1 MSQREWT
8 SEDYIMMVRRRWP
21 IMLVLAVVG
30 GLAAYGVSR
39 VLPNRYTSQAVV
51 LVQQPTVPT
60 DFVRSVVTAG
70 VAERLT
76 TMQQQILSRTRLEP
90 IIKQLGLFS
99 EDAAT
104 VSPAALVGRL
114 QKAITVTPMRPP
126 GEEERLLS
134 GFSVAVTLETPQSAQ
149 LVCSTI
155 TSMFIEENLK
165 SREQHSVDT
174 TQFLSEQMVEA
185 KAKLDEQDAKLAAF
199 KGRYLGFLPE
209 EVQTNLNLLA
219 GLNSELD
226 AATQALSRAEQDKSM
241 TESMLTQQ
249 IAAWRASQSGRNPDT
264 YQDQLAVLQVELS
277 TLQTKYTDDHPD
289 VIKVKT
295 EIAAVKK
302 KIVESDA
309 DKGLTDQPGSEPAQ
323 FRPLRQQIVAFDQTI
338 AAKTAQQARIQE
350 EIKKYQERVQLS
362 PSIEQQYKALTRD
375 YQTAL
380 DSYNDLS
387 KKRTQ
392 STMATDLERDQ
403 EAEQFRIMD
412 AASLPGAPSF
422 PNRPLFGLGGF
433 GAGLSLGM
441 GIAFLLELRDT
452 TLRTEIDVERALELP
467 VLAMVPA
474 IDLLGKMETGA
485 GGD

>member
-264 YQDQLAVLQVELS
+264 YQDQLAVLQVELA

-412 AASLPGAPSF
+412 AASLPAAPSF

-474 IDLLGKMETGA
+474 IDLLSKMETDA

>member
-39 VLPNRYTSQAVV
+39 LLPNRYTSQAVV

-99 EDAAT
+99 EDAGKEST
-104 VSPAALVGRL
+104 TALVARL

-126 GEEERLLS
+126 GEEALLS

-264 YQDQLAVLQVELS
+264 YQDQLAVLQVELA

-380 DSYNDLS
+380 DAYNDLGR
-387 KKRTQ
+387 KRTQ

-412 AASLPGAPSF
+412 AANLPGAPSF
-422 PNRPLFGLGGF
+422 PNRPLFGVGGF
-433 GAGLSLGM
+433 GAGLFLGM

-474 IDLLGKMETGA
+474 IDLLGKMETDA

>member
-8 SEDYIMMVRRRWP
+8 SEDYLMMFRRRWP

-39 VLPNRYTSQAVV
+39 LLPNRYTSQSVV

-70 VAERLT
+70 VGERLT

-90 IIKQLGLFS
+90 VIKQLGLFS
-99 EDAAT
+99 EDAGKVPT
-104 VSPAALVGRL
+104 AALVGRL
-114 QKAITVTPMRPP
+114 QKAIVVTPMRPP
-126 GEEERLLS
+126 GDDGSGRLS
-134 GFSVAVTLETPQSAQ
+134 GFSVGVTLETPRAAQ
-149 LVCSTI
+149 LVCSTV

-165 SREQHSVDT
+165 TREQHSVDT

-199 KGRYLGFLPE
+199 KSRYLGFLPE

-226 AATQALSRAEQDKSM
+226 AATQALSRAQQDKSM

-264 YQDQLAVLQVELS
+264 YQEQLAALQVELS

-309 DKGLTDQPGSEPAQ
+309 DKGVTDQPGSEPAQ
-323 FRPLRQQIVAFDQTI
+323 FRPLRQQIAGFDQTI

-380 DSYNDLS
+380 DNYNDLAR
-387 KKRTQ
+387 KRTQ

-422 PNRPLFGLGGF
+422 PNRTLFGAGGF
-433 GAGLSLGM
+433 GAGLCLGM

-474 IDLLGKMETGA
+474 IDMLSKMEPDA
-485 GGD
+485 GD

>member
-412 AASLPGAPSF
+412 AASLPAAPSF

-433 GAGLSLGM
+433 GAGLSLGL

-474 IDLLGKMETGA
+474 IDLLGKMETDA

>member
-39 VLPNRYTSQAVV
+39 LLPNRYTSQAVV

-99 EDAAT
+99 EDAGKEST
-104 VSPAALVGRL
+104 AALVARL

-134 GFSVAVTLETPQSAQ
+134 GFSVGVTLETPQSAQ

-264 YQDQLAVLQVELS
+264 YQEQLAALQVELA

-289 VIKVKT
+289 VIKMKT

-380 DSYNDLS
+380 DAYNDLGR
-387 KKRTQ
+387 KRTQ

-412 AASLPGAPSF
+412 AANLPGAPSF
-422 PNRPLFGLGGF
+422 PNRPLFGVGGF

-474 IDLLGKMETGA
+474 IDLLSKMETDA

>member
-39 VLPNRYTSQAVV
+39 LLPNRYTSQAVV

-99 EDAAT
+99 EDT
-104 VSPAALVGRL
+104 GKESTTALVARL

-134 GFSVAVTLETPQSAQ
+134 GFSVGVTLETPQSAQ

-264 YQDQLAVLQVELS
+264 YQDQLAVLQVELA

-380 DSYNDLS
+380 DAYNDLGR
-387 KKRTQ
+387 KRTQ

-412 AASLPGAPSF
+412 AANLPGAPSF
-422 PNRPLFGLGGF
+422 PNRPLFGVGGF
-433 GAGLSLGM
+433 GAGLFLGM

-474 IDLLGKMETGA
+474 IDLLGKMETDA

>member
-21 IMLVLAVVG
+21 IMVVLAVVG
-30 GLAAYGVSR
+30 GLAAYGASR
-39 VLPNRYTSQAVV
+39 LLPNRYTSQAVV

-70 VAERLT
+70 VGERLT

-90 IIKQLGLFS
+90 VIKQLGLFP
-99 EDAAT
+99 EDAGK
-104 VSPAALVGRL
+104 VSTAALVGRL
-114 QKAITVTPMRPP
+114 QSAITVTPMRAA
-126 GEEERLLS
+126 GDDERLS
-134 GFSVAVTLETPQSAQ
+134 GFSVAVTLQTPQSAQ
-149 LVCSTI
+149 LVCSTV
-155 TSMFIEENLK
+155 TSMFIAENLK

-185 KAKLDEQDAKLAAF
+185 KAKLDEQDSKLAAF

-241 TESMLTQQ
+241 TETMMTQQ

-264 YQDQLAVLQVELS
+264 YQEQLAALQVELS

-302 KIVESDA
+302 KIVESDG
-309 DKGLTDQPGSEPAQ
+309 DKVLPDSPGSEPAQ

-338 AAKTAQQARIQE
+338 AEKTAQQVRIQQ

-380 DSYNDLS
+380 DSYNDLAR
-387 KKRTQ
+387 KRTQ

-422 PNRPLFGLGGF
+422 PNRPLFGGGGF

-441 GIAFLLELRDT
+441 AIAFLLELRDT

-474 IDLLGKMETGA
+474 IDLLSKMETDA
-485 GGD
+485 G

>member
-8 SEDYIMMVRRRWP
+8 SEDYLMMVRRRWP

-39 VLPNRYTSQAVV
+39 LLPNRYTSQAVV

-70 VAERLT
+70 VGERLT

-99 EDAAT
+99 EDAGKEST
-104 VSPAALVGRL
+104 AALVGRL

-126 GEEERLLS
+126 GEEERLS

-149 LVCSTI
+149 LVCSTV

-264 YQDQLAVLQVELS
+264 YQEQLAALQVELA

-380 DSYNDLS
+380 DAYNDLGR
-387 KKRTQ
+387 KRTQ

-412 AASLPGAPSF
+412 AANLPGAPSF

-474 IDLLGKMETGA
+474 IDLLSKMETDA

>member
-1 MSQREWT
+1 
-8 SEDYIMMVRRRWP
+8 
-21 IMLVLAVVG
+21 
-30 GLAAYGVSR
+30 
-39 VLPNRYTSQAVV
+39 
-51 LVQQPTVPT
+51 
-60 DFVRSVVTAG
+60 
-70 VAERLT
+70 
-76 TMQQQILSRTRLEP
+76 MQQQILSRTRLEP

-99 EDAAT
+99 EDAGKEST
-104 VSPAALVGRL
+104 AALVGRL

-126 GEEERLLS
+126 GEEERLS

-149 LVCSTI
+149 LVCSTV

-264 YQDQLAVLQVELS
+264 YQEQLAALQVELA

-380 DSYNDLS
+380 DAYNDLGR
-387 KKRTQ
+387 KRTQ

-412 AASLPGAPSF
+412 AANLPGAPSF

-474 IDLLGKMETGA
+474 IDLLSKMETDA

>member
-1 MSQREWT
+1 
-8 SEDYIMMVRRRWP
+8 
-21 IMLVLAVVG
+21 MLVLAVVG

-39 VLPNRYTSQAVV
+39 LLPNRYTSQAVV

-70 VAERLT
+70 VGERLT

-99 EDAAT
+99 EDAGKEST
-104 VSPAALVGRL
+104 AALVGRL

-126 GEEERLLS
+126 GEEERLS

-149 LVCSTI
+149 LVCSTV

-264 YQDQLAVLQVELS
+264 YQEQLAALQVELA

-380 DSYNDLS
+380 DAYNDLGR
-387 KKRTQ
+387 KRTQ

-412 AASLPGAPSF
+412 AANLPGAPSF

-474 IDLLGKMETGA
+474 IDLLSKMETDA

>member
-1 MSQREWT
+1 
-8 SEDYIMMVRRRWP
+8 
-21 IMLVLAVVG
+21 MLVLAVVG

-39 VLPNRYTSQAVV
+39 LLPNRYTSQAVV

-76 TMQQQILSRTRLEP
+76 TMQQQILSRSRLEP

-99 EDAAT
+99 ADAGK
-104 VSPAALVGRL
+104 VSTAALVGRL
-114 QKAITVTPMRPP
+114 RNAITVTPMRGP
-126 GEEERLLS
+126 GEEERLS

-149 LVCSTI
+149 LVCSTV

-165 SREQHSVDT
+165 SREKHSVDT

-185 KAKLDEQDAKLAAF
+185 KAKLDEQDAKMAAF

-264 YQDQLAVLQVELS
+264 YQDQLAVLQVELA

-380 DSYNDLS
+380 DAYNDLGR
-387 KKRTQ
+387 KRTQ

-412 AASLPGAPSF
+412 AANLPGAPSF
-422 PNRPLFGLGGF
+422 PNRPLFGVGGF
-433 GAGLSLGM
+433 GAGLFLGM

-474 IDLLGKMETGA
+474 IDLLGKMETDA

>member
-39 VLPNRYTSQAVV
+39 LLPNRYTSQAVV

-99 EDAAT
+99 EDAGKEST
-104 VSPAALVGRL
+104 TALVARL

-134 GFSVAVTLETPQSAQ
+134 GFSVGVTLETPQSAQ

-264 YQDQLAVLQVELS
+264 YQDQLAVLQVELA

-380 DSYNDLS
+380 DAYNDLGR
-387 KKRTQ
+387 KRTQ

-412 AASLPGAPSF
+412 AANLPGAPSF
-422 PNRPLFGLGGF
+422 PNRPLFGVGGF
-433 GAGLSLGM
+433 GAGLFLGM

-474 IDLLGKMETGA
+474 IDLLGKMETDA

>member
-39 VLPNRYTSQAVV
+39 LLPNRYTSQAVV

-99 EDAAT
+99 EDAGKEST
-104 VSPAALVGRL
+104 AALVARL

-134 GFSVAVTLETPQSAQ
+134 GFSVGVTLETPQSAQ

-380 DSYNDLS
+380 DAYNDLGR
-387 KKRTQ
+387 KRTQ

-412 AASLPGAPSF
+412 AANLPGAPSF
-422 PNRPLFGLGGF
+422 PNRPLFGVGGF

-474 IDLLGKMETGA
+474 IDLLGKMETDA

>member
-39 VLPNRYTSQAVV
+39 LLPNRYTSQAVV

-99 EDAAT
+99 EDAGKEST
-104 VSPAALVGRL
+104 TALVARL

-134 GFSVAVTLETPQSAQ
+134 GFSVGVTLETPQSAQ

-264 YQDQLAVLQVELS
+264 YQDQLAVLQVELA

-338 AAKTAQQARIQE
+338 AAKTAQQSRIQE

-380 DSYNDLS
+380 DAYNDLGR
-387 KKRTQ
+387 KRTQ

-412 AASLPGAPSF
+412 AANLPGAPSF
-422 PNRPLFGLGGF
+422 PNRPLFGVGGF
-433 GAGLSLGM
+433 GAGLFLGM

-474 IDLLGKMETGA
+474 IDLLGKMETDA

>member
-1 MSQREWT
+1 
-8 SEDYIMMVRRRWP
+8 
-21 IMLVLAVVG
+21 MLVLAVVG

-39 VLPNRYTSQAVV
+39 LLPNRYTSQAVV

-99 EDAAT
+99 EDAGKEST
-104 VSPAALVGRL
+104 TALVARL

-134 GFSVAVTLETPQSAQ
+134 GFSVGVTLETPQSAQ

-264 YQDQLAVLQVELS
+264 YQDQLAVLQVELA

-380 DSYNDLS
+380 DAYNDLGR
-387 KKRTQ
+387 KRTQ

-412 AASLPGAPSF
+412 AANLPGAPSF

-474 IDLLGKMETGA
+474 IDLLGKMETDA

>member
-1 MSQREWT
+1 MQ
-8 SEDYIMMVRRRWP
+8 
-21 IMLVLAVVG
+21 
-30 GLAAYGVSR
+30 
-39 VLPNRYTSQAVV
+39 NRYTSQAVV
-51 LVQQPTVPT
+51 VVQQPTVPT
-60 DFVRSVVTAG
+60 DFVRSVVTSG
-70 VAERLT
+70 VGERLT
-76 TMQQQILSRTRLEP
+76 TMKQQILSRTRLEP
-90 IIKQLGLFS
+90 MIKQLGLFS
-99 EDAAT
+99 ADEGRIST
-104 VSPAALVGRL
+104 AALVGKL
-114 QKAITVTPMRPP
+114 QSAITMTPMWAA
-126 GEEERLLS
+126 GDDSGRLT
-134 GFSVAVTLETPQSAQ
+134 GFSVSVSLDTPQSAQ

-165 SREQHSVDT
+165 TREQHSEDT
-174 TQFLSEQMVEA
+174 TQFLTEQMVDA

-199 KGRYLGFLPE
+199 KSRYLGYLPE

-219 GLNSELD
+219 GLNSEFD
-226 AATQALSRAEQDKSM
+226 AATQALSRAQQDKSM

-249 IAAWRASQSGRNPDT
+249 IATWRASQSGRNPDT
-264 YQDQLAVLQVELS
+264 YQEQLAALQVELA

-289 VIKVKT
+289 VIKMKT

-309 DKGLTDQPGSEPAQ
+309 DKVLPDQPGSEPAQ

-380 DSYNDLS
+380 DNYNDLS
-387 KKRTQ
+387 RKRTQ

-422 PNRPLFGLGGF
+422 PNRPLFGVGGF
-433 GAGLSLGM
+433 GGGMCLGM
-441 GIAFLLELRDT
+441 AFVFLLELRDT
-452 TLRTEIDVERALELP
+452 TLRTEIEVERALELP

-474 IDLLGKMETGA
+474 IDVLSKMEPDA
-485 GGD
+485 GD

>member
-323 FRPLRQQIVAFDQTI
+323 FRPLRQQIVAFEQTI

-387 KKRTQ
+387 RKRTQ

-412 AASLPGAPSF
+412 AASLPVAPSF

-474 IDLLGKMETGA
+474 IDLLGKMETDA

>member
-39 VLPNRYTSQAVV
+39 LLPNRYTSQAVV

-70 VAERLT
+70 VGERLT

-99 EDAAT
+99 EDAGK
-104 VSPAALVGRL
+104 VSTAALVGRL
-114 QKAITVTPMRPP
+114 KSAITVSPMRPP
-126 GEEERLLS
+126 GEEERLS

-149 LVCSTI
+149 LVCSTV

-174 TQFLSEQMVEA
+174 TQFLSQQMVEA

-219 GLNSELD
+219 GLSSELD
-226 AATQALSRAEQDKSM
+226 ATTQALSRAEQDKSM

-249 IAAWRASQSGRNPDT
+249 IATWRASQSGRNPDT
-264 YQDQLAVLQVELS
+264 YQEQLAALQVELS

-302 KIVESDA
+302 KIMESDA
-309 DKGLTDQPGSEPAQ
+309 DKGVTDQPGSEPAQ

-338 AAKTAQQARIQE
+338 AAKTAQQVRIQE

-380 DSYNDLS
+380 DSYNDLAR
-387 KKRTQ
+387 KRTQ

-412 AASLPGAPSF
+412 AAGLPGAPSF

-474 IDLLGKMETGA
+474 IDLLSKMEPGA
-485 GGD
+485 GD